1 MQKKKTKKMR
11 SELDE
16 LKKIKKVNWI
26 ESKTDFKLRFQDCW
40 NKIEI
45 LFLELNKCKY
55 VLLIYTFLF

>member
-1 MQKKKTKKMR
+1 MQKKKK

-16 LKKIKKVNWI
+16 MKKIKKVNSDKQISNWNF
-26 ESKTDFKLRFQDCW
+26 TQDCW

-55 VLLIYTFLF
+55 VLLIYAFLF

>member
-1 MQKKKTKKMR
+1 MQKKKK

-16 LKKIKKVNWI
+16 MKKIKKVNSDKQISNW
-26 ESKTDFKLRFQDCW
+26 DFTQDCR

-55 VLLIYTFLF
+55 VLLIYAFLF